1 LELIAIDAIGQNVT
15 ILHWIC
21 LPLLKLGMKIIIER
35 IMVAARD
42 MQEAKLVYGDF
53 VPEKF
58 GC

>member
-1 LELIAIDAIGQNVT
+1 
-15 ILHWIC
+15 
-21 LPLLKLGMKIIIER
+21 MKIIIEQ

>member
-21 LPLLKLGMKIIIER
+21 VPVLELGMKIIIER
-35 IMVAARD
+35 IVVAARD
-42 MQEAKLVYGDF
+42 VQEAKPVYGNF